1 MEDFNKRLTDLKTS
15 VINEIKE
22 ILPAGK
28 AHQYTDTFYCMM
40 IDGDCA
46 VRTISD
52 IIKNDNGSIKIETV
66 SDTTPPEQETYD
78 DLLSTYEIE
87 TIIYAYEVLR
97 KELRAE
103 KIERIRELVAKAG
116 GKVEINCEFTFRH
129 KVDGRWTESGLKC
142 VEAGNNDV
150 DGKTVDALWLDCYR
164 NGNDYE
170 QSDEQFPDEGLDSL
184 IAFIEQKVGM
194 FDISLTDEQKKAVEE
209 FENAFTKLKEKG
221 VKIFYDNDTR
231 LHHFCNGVGF
241 DFDVDFDNQ
250 RPKGFVSVQEQ
261 LDKLP
266 TLSIQD
272 DGFYSDNGDEI
283 IAKRI

>member
-28 AHQYTDTFYCMM
+28 EHTYKEQFYCTI
-40 IDGDCA
+40 IDGELSPVSLA
-46 VRTISD
+46 MR
-52 IIKNDNGSIKIETV
+52 IKNDGGKIVLHDLYEANAEEY
-66 SDTTPPEQETYD
+66 DTE
-78 DLLSTYEIE
+78 LSSYEVG
-87 TIIYAYEVLR
+87 TIIYAYETLH

-103 KIERIRELVAKAG
+103 KIERIKELVAKAG
-116 GKVEINCEFTFRH
+116 GKVEIGCEFTFSFRH

-142 VEAGNNDV
+142 VEIGNNDV
-150 DGKTVDALWLDCYR
+150 NGKTVDALWFDCYR
-164 NGNDYE
+164 DGKDYE

-184 IAFIEQKVGM
+184 IAFIEQKVGE
-194 FDISLTDEQKKAVEE
+194 FDISLTDEQKEAVEQ
-209 FENAFTKLKEKG
+209 FETAFTNLKVKG